1 MSRFVEKTSQTTLML
16 QGAGRCLRLVGIAI
30 ALSTCFLGCGA
41 EAPAIDEPAS
51 PSCACKPEC
60 PVEVCDLQ
68 LEVDKASCGGRVSVV
83 EVLID
88 GMLEPGVWVPGQP
101 RRTCATVQRGAVFHV
116 TARADTSWLWS
127 PEIKCPSQAEPGAAN
142 GTTISRVLQCLARK
156 K

>member
-1 MSRFVEKTSQTTLML
+1 MSRFVERPSQTTLL
-16 QGAGRCLRLVGIAI
+16 LPGAARCLRLIGIAL
-30 ALSTCFLGCGA
+30 ALSTCLFGCGA
-41 EAPAIDEPAS
+41 EAASIDEPAS
-51 PSCACKPEC
+51 PFCACKPEC

-68 LEVDKASCGGRVSVV
+68 LEVDKASCGGLVSVV

-88 GMLEPGVWVPGQP
+88 GMLEPGVWLPGQP

-127 PEIKCPSQAEPGAAN
+127 PEITCPSQGELDAVN